1 MSEERRYITD
11 EEREVIAK
19 GFAARISDRFL
30 QIDNRASN
38 AWSGFFHFGESEA
51 GNELRNGI
59 LNRLH
64 DAGWPVTR
72 MEGWDY
78 KWDEGTKS
86 GGQPNRALQHIISN
100 MTDPGT
106 WTSLAMTT
114 MRSIEQRRDGFGM
127 SISFM
132 GEGADEALDFLA
144 KDENLAVL
152 DKAVEGSISE
162 LTPKYGDPFG
172 LTVNRKAGLA
182 AMFNA
187 VMDHAPF
194 AYFNGM
200 MRSPEEQDAAHKE
213 FRLIK
218 VLKNTLLPLMRH
230 FNGMKDDKWVP
241 GLEFQGRL
249 EEYLEAW
256 YGWKLRGDDN
266 DSRALR
272 ETLWG
277 LASAAEV
284 KTTLPIRL
292 ALQDT
297 VLPPQPSA
305 RRAKD
310 FILAHV
316 DEIETAA
323 IKGVTVELNKE
334 LASPEGLITRH
345 CQVGDR
351 PYRAPPPPASLGS
364 GPA

>member
-1 MSEERRYITD
+1 MSEERRYLTD
-11 EEREVIAK
+11 EERYEIAK
-19 GFAARISDRFL
+19 GYAARIPDKFL
-30 QIDNRASN
+30 EIDHRARD
-38 AWSGFFHFGESEA
+38 AWSGFFHIGESEA

-78 KWDEGTKS
+78 KWDAGTKS
-86 GGQPNRALQHIISN
+86 GGPVNRAVWELVTN
-100 MTDPGT
+100 MTDPAT
-106 WTSLAMTT
+106 WTSMALTPMLSAK
-114 MRSIEQRRDGFGM
+114 QRRHSFG
-127 SISFM
+127 SSLSFEK
-132 GEGADEALDFLA
+132 EGVEEALDFIA
-144 KDENLAVL
+144 KPENLAAL
-152 DKAVEGSISE
+152 DKAVEDSIAE
-162 LTPKYGDPFG
+162 LEPKYGNPFTQ
-172 LTVNRKAGLA
+172 TVNRKAGLTA
-182 AMFNA
+182 IFNA
-187 VMDHAPF
+187 LREHKPF
-194 AYFNGM
+194 SYLNGF
-200 MRSPEEQDAAHKE
+200 RSPEEQDAAYKE

-230 FNGMKDDKWVP
+230 FNDGKDEKWVP

-277 LASAAEV
+277 LASAAEE
-284 KTTLPIRL
+284 KTTIPVRF

-297 VLPPQPSA
+297 VVPPRPSQ

-310 FILAHV
+310 FILEHI

-334 LASPEGLITRH
+334 LASPEGLVTRH
-345 CQVGDR
+345 CRVGDR
-351 PYRAPPPPASLGS
+351 PYRVPPPPASLGS